1 MPTLHRATV
10 TDLPGHVGVGSH
22 VPAPTPTSIGI
33 AHFGVGGFH
42 RAHQAMFV
50 DRLLAAGH
58 TDWAICGI
66 GVLPGDRRMADVLT
80 AQDHLYTLT
89 TTATDGRRDTRVIG
103 AVADMIFAP
112 DRPQAAL
119 DVLTAPG
126 TRIVSLTITEG
137 GYGVDDATGEFDP
150 RAALT
155 LRDLDVSDV
164 DRTDM
169 PSSVFGFIVAALR
182 IRRDAGVA
190 PFTVMSCDNIE
201 HNGRV
206 ARAAVTGF
214 AARHDAELARW
225 IDENVAFPSSMVD
238 RITPVT
244 TDAVVAQVGRE
255 LGVDDAWP
263 VASESFAQWVLED
276 SFSAGRPPF
285 DDVGVVLVDDVEPH
299 EQMKLRLLNASH
311 QMLSHL
317 GVLAGYTYVHE
328 ALADDDIRGFVG
340 SYMRHEALPT
350 LRPVPGVDLDDYID
364 ELLERFS
371 NLAIRDTLA
380 RQMVNTSDRVPK
392 FVLPVIADR
401 LRGGASIDHAALMLA
416 AWCAV
421 LDADTIPMIDG
432 DTDHLRRLAWAD
444 HDRPGAFL
452 ENPEVFGRLA
462 SSVCLRVA
470 YQLAKCH
477 LQDHGPIGAMRAV
490 AAHAS
495 GVR

>member
-10 TDLPGHVGVGSH
+10 SDLPGHVGVASH
-22 VPAPTPTSIGI
+22 ITDPSALTIGI

-42 RAHQAMFV
+42 RAHEAMFV

-66 GVLPGDRRMADVLT
+66 GVLPGDRRITDILA
-80 AQDHLYTLT
+80 AQDHLYTLAT
-89 TTATDGRRDTRVIG
+89 TDADGRRDTRVIG

-112 DRPQAAL
+112 DRPRDVL

-137 GYGVDDATGEFDP
+137 GYGVDDTTGEFAP
-150 RAALT
+150 RDALT
-155 LRDLDVSDV
+155 LRDLDHPD
-164 DRTDM
+164 DPR
-169 PSSVFGFIVAALR
+169 SVFGFIVAALR
-182 IRRDAGVA
+182 MRRDAGLA

-214 AARHDAELARW
+214 AARHDADLARW

-238 RITPVT
+238 RITPAT

-263 VASESFAQWVLED
+263 VASEAFAQWVLED

-285 DDVGVVLVDDVEPH
+285 DDVGVVLVDDVEPYEH
-299 EQMKLRLLNASH
+299 MKLRLLNASH
-311 QMLSHL
+311 QVLSHL

-328 ALADDDIRGFVG
+328 ALADADIRGFVG
-340 SYMRHEALPT
+340 SYMRREALPT
-350 LRPVPGVDLDDYID
+350 LRPVPGVDLDDYITQ
-364 ELLERFS
+364 LLERFS

-401 LRGGASIDHAALMLA
+401 LRAAASIDHAALMLA

-421 LDADTIPMIDG
+421 LDADTIPMIDA

-452 ENPEVFGRLA
+452 ENTEVFGRLA

-477 LQDHGPIGAMRAV
+477 LQDHGPIGAMRMV
-490 AAHAS
+490 AAHSS